1 MVTKSFTSE
10 RLSQQSRIP
19 MFDYLR
25 SLMVLFVVLEHSLLP
40 YSPLFKNTAYIEDFG
55 GDLFFDLFHL
65 QNDAIMMPFL
75 FFLAGIFVFPSLDR
89 RGFASFAREKFNRL
103 VIPFIIG
110 VLVLVPPQT
119 FPKYLITKDG
129 SIGFWD
135 YYVNVFLEHPSSSGF
150 WFLAYLL
157 ILTVAAVIL
166 RLIFPGLIK
175 GLGRLVSWMVANP
188 ISGFVAFLLLSCVLL
203 GIGDLIWGPYWFNV
217 FPSFYLRGNRFM
229 EKILFF
235 ALGIGF
241 AQAQLQANVKF
252 LEALGAQWLRFVAV
266 GLLAFIAYAYYVV
279 TYFHDGAYNI
289 EFLRFLHQGQN
300 LLENTDEAFAV
311 LNEYAPIVLGRTSL
325 LAFTMVALSYMY
337 LSIFAR
343 FLNKVKPFWQS
354 LAAASFGIYIFHEPI
369 QVQMSYFFYQ
379 SDWNEYTKFI
389 IVCATAL
396 GASWF
401 LTNLLK
407 KLPGFKQ
414 VL

>member
-10 RLSQQSRIP
+10 RLSQENRIP

-25 SLMVLFVVLEHSLLP
+25 ALMVLFVVLEHSLLP
-40 YSPLFKNTAYIEDFG
+40 YAPLFKNTAYIEDFG

-89 RGFASFAREKFNRL
+89 RGFVSFAKEKFNRL
-103 VIPFIIG
+103 VIPFVVG

-119 FPKYLITKDG
+119 FPKYLITKD
-129 SIGFWD
+129 STIGFWD
-135 YYVNVFLEHPSSSGF
+135 YYVHVFLENPSSSGF

-157 ILTVAAVIL
+157 VLTISVV
-166 RLIFPGLIK
+166 LIRMVFPGFMK
-175 GLGRLVSWMVANP
+175 ALGRLVSWMVANP
-188 ISGFVAFLLLSCVLL
+188 ISGFWVFLMFSCVLL
-203 GIGDLIWGPYWFNV
+203 SLGDLIWGPYWFKV

-252 LEALGAQWLRFVAV
+252 LETLGAHWVRFVAI
-266 GLLAFIAYAYYVV
+266 GFLAFGMYAFYVV

-289 EFLRFLHQGQN
+289 EFLRFLHQGQS
-300 LLENTDEAFAV
+300 LLENKEEAIAI
-311 LNEYAPIVLGRTSL
+311 LQEYAPIVLGRTCL
-325 LAFTMVALSYMY
+325 LAFTMVAFAYMY
-337 LSIFAR
+337 LSLFAR
-343 FLNKVKPFWQS
+343 FLNKVHPLWQS

-369 QVQMSYFFYQ
+369 QVQMTYFFYQ
-379 SDWNEYTKFI
+379 SDWNEYAKFLM
-389 IVCATAL
+389 VFGVAL
-396 GASWF
+396 GTSWF
-401 LTNLLK
+401 VTHILK
-407 KLPGFKQ
+407 KLPGFKS